1 MAAGKNKFGATVSVD
16 ELRQKIE
23 NLNKTIEYTNEHLEK
38 YGDAVDNAETS
49 NNKLTESI
57 RQQLTWLKDTVHD
70 LEVYQEGLNKN
81 KKLGQEEVDMLQQ
94 ASDAARKLVGERVK
108 LREEYEKFV
117 KVQAKAAA
125 APEVVT
131 PEVKSTGGSAKN
143 DSTKSVA
150 EGTKTYVDSVLNQIE
165 ELDKELSKYRENMLK
180 VVDEN
185 EDFVESNMGLVQAL
199 GSLNKQYADN
209 WRLIEKSRQY
219 QEELN
224 TGMVKGKAI
233 TEAQI
238 KYREKRILTAEQE
251 LEIVKKNEEVL
262 GQFIQK
268 TQEVQQ
274 VLNANNKATT
284 EGNKAKKEEVERLT
298 QEVEQKIKAKDATE
312 QETAATEK
320 STKTRRKKKEASQ
333 ETAEAEKEEAQAAQQ
348 VAEINKEA
356 EKLTEESVATKEKE
370 AKAAEKS
377 AKTHDELGKTN
388 EKLEATEHKKNKAIK
403 QETELQEEDAKAT
416 KEAEK
421 QKAALD
427 RMNATFQRNLLKYYG
442 KNKEYIDGDSEAS
455 KKLREEYEALQN
467 TTFTSV
473 LDADKAMIQFKEHV
487 DDVKRS
493 LAESKAVLIAE
504 AAAIAQYAEAIRAK
518 VIDGLFKGV
527 TKIIQEVYKGAVKL
541 DEELVEIRKV
551 TDFSE
556 SELGEFVNRIKDIGN
571 ATATATDE
579 LLKASAVFARSGY
592 TKEQIELLTEESAV
606 LKNVS
611 DGIDNIEQAA
621 QVLIATMKAYKV
633 EAEDVRKITDTFNAI
648 SNKSAISFDDL
659 AEGVQRVG
667 AVFAQ
672 QGTSIA
678 QLSGLL
684 TGANEVLQ
692 DISKTSNGL
701 KTIAQRLRNI
711 DEAIEDGIGTAKLEE
726 LFTTVTSRYGQ
737 VVRITDEAT
746 GQLRGT
752 FDILQD
758 LAGVWNQLTS
768 DEQQLLGEKIAG
780 KNQITVLQALLQ
792 NWESVS
798 VAIGNAEEAAGSA
811 EREQQAYLN
820 SLTGAVEQFHNA
832 VNNLYMTAVN
842 SNLIKSFVQFG
853 TQIVQIVDKIGLG
866 TIALGAAISG
876 ISLKVR
882 DVSLGIQKI
891 NSITAELTK
900 KKGLGGVLDFLVN
913 INKYNKD
920 IKDRVV
926 DLNSLT
932 VDEQKQLVELLE
944 LDARRNTTV
953 SQRKSLHL
961 LENKAGEE
969 NVRILRQQI
978 LAEETLNGLR
988 SIGLGILTMVGSLV
1002 LSKIIEGIRKANEE
1016 AKNAVYTAKEEL
1028 NKASSSIKEIQEEI
1042 DAIYKT
1048 IDESGGQVLQ
1058 SQLDDLDELARK
1070 LEEQRVIQE
1079 KWIKDLAKLLNE
1091 SSGYIEDQIGYWVSF
1106 YDKAL
1111 DKTLRISTED
1121 IKTYLDDNSKLVI
1134 SKYDEALLYFAENR
1148 SAFDYL
1154 TSVDP
1159 SLLNNNV
1166 KNVLSLFSTLN
1177 DELTRIAA
1185 EKAQEASKEIEKGIT
1200 TEKIADALRGVFS
1213 DAFDSEKMQY
1223 DWEKIWSTLTVE
1235 DAKKAVEALGYTAT
1249 QAMGQTAAGVENV
1262 VDKWKDYK
1270 ENVDEVE
1277 QKLSD
1282 YAAIYNEATGKT
1294 SASQLLKII
1303 DNWDKYNEY
1312 IVVTNGQLEINK
1324 DLIVAKAQTQL
1335 DATKADLI
1343 SKKNEVDADIA
1354 VLKTLVLLRDAA
1366 VERAN
1371 KSIEG
1376 SNKRILSLKN
1386 EATAIR
1392 EVSKLE
1398 TEASGVSWSGKKF
1411 KVSPTQFK
1419 TIDTISKYGKD
1430 LDTAL
1435 TNATKRSQELA
1446 RQIEVLNNLN
1456 LAKTFENIS
1465 RSSSGSSSST
1475 SKQTDTTKKATDA
1488 TKDLIKEEKERD
1500 EILKEITASIEE
1512 LNKAIDDS
1520 NKELEENKAALEAA
1534 KTKLAEYEAQLK
1546 DTTNYYEVLRDA
1558 MKDIIEEEIK
1568 ALEAENEAINENIQY
1583 YKARIQLAQEYYA
1596 EQIAALEKEKDFQE
1610 ANYDAE
1616 IDRLKNEQERRKE
1629 INEER
1634 IEALKEQQ
1642 KAQKEANDAEK
1653 ERLKNAQKQAKAD
1666 NEAKQKAVD
1675 KLIDALKEQYDLD
1688 EKANKEAQAAIDD
1701 RITAINEEISALEE
1715 AAKARETE
1723 VTQAQKLLNIEKAR
1737 LAAEKA
1743 KDAYEAAKQS
1753 KTVRTYDAERGWTYT
1768 ANQSD
1773 VASAYGSYQS
1783 AQASYQSL
1791 LDDLK
1796 KEQEEAALAAQKDA
1810 LQQQINTLK
1819 ADKAKL
1825 ADDLAK
1831 EKEDISA
1838 QEKAY
1843 KAQIKA
1849 LKEQKDLDS
1858 EYYDKLLEE
1867 LDKKATEDDDRYEF
1881 LIKQAEAKKDAD
1893 DNHFK
1898 ELIAKTEEQKTAV
1911 VGELERQIKELQ
1923 DASDRLGKIE
1933 TNVER
1938 AVDKYLND
1946 AQVNEWVKSYIDA
1959 SDEDRLALE
1968 KALED
1973 IWTSGRREQISNE
1986 AEIERL
1992 NGLLDKIDNM
2002 LVETNKLLETDTVK
2016 KFLEMF
2022 KSADEAGRE
2031 DIISDT
2037 REAYLKDVG
2046 EINAKISKTNEEID
2060 GLTLKIDTLQQTI
2073 DTLNDLLSLQK
2084 EKKTARE
2091 KEIEE
2096 KVSASKESYASGGVV
2111 DSGLLNKTGMLS
2123 DRVKVHGTPSN
2134 PELIL
2139 NGRQQANLLYR
2150 LSKQRPSV
2158 SNNQSNQTSSMY
2170 IANLTIQADS
2180 QDTLSGLLLQAKQLA
2195 LVSR

>member
-1 MAAGKNKFGATVSVD
+1 MANTDNSMNVK
-16 ELRQKIE
+16 ELRERLERLNNTYEKTSEKIE
-23 NLNKTIEYTNEHLEK
+23 GYIRLLNEAGIESSELI
-38 YGDAVDNAETS
+38 
-49 NNKLTESI
+49 NKV
-57 RQQLTWLKDTVHD
+57 QQQNQWLKDTIGTLEDYQVGMKGNKKVTEEQGEALNRLSKEVHNYIGSSIQLRKELEEVNKSTPLPTSGNSSNKNYIESYKNNLSELKKAID
-70 LEVYQEGLNKN
+70 DVDKGMDKLLDDGEKVDESNIKLINSFSDMRLTLLKNIKTLEDGKEAGKKHNLTEEESLNLINKIEQGLKDFLEVSQKVQKSIVDSTEVKKKSNKAR
-81 KKLGQEEVDMLQQ
+81 QEEV
-94 ASDAARKLVGERVK
+94 
-108 LREEYEKFV
+108 EK
-117 KVQAKAAA
+117 
-125 APEVVT
+125 
-131 PEVKSTGGSAKN
+131 
-143 DSTKSVA
+143 
-150 EGTKTYVDSVLNQIE
+150 
-165 ELDKELSKYRENMLK
+165 
-180 VVDEN
+180 
-185 EDFVESNMGLVQAL
+185 
-199 GSLNKQYADN
+199 
-209 WRLIEKSRQY
+209 
-219 QEELN
+219 
-224 TGMVKGKAI
+224 
-233 TEAQI
+233 
-238 KYREKRILTAEQE
+238 
-251 LEIVKKNEEVL
+251 
-262 GQFIQK
+262 
-268 TQEVQQ
+268 
-274 VLNANNKATT
+274 
-284 EGNKAKKEEVERLT
+284 LT

-320 STKTRRKKKEASQ
+320 STKTRKKKKQAIV
-333 ETAEAEKEEAQAAQQ
+333 ETVEAEKEEAQATEKTNESEEKKVEVVEKSTKARRKKKEASKEATEAEKEEAQTAQQ
-348 VAEINKEA
+348 IAEINKEA
-356 EKLTEESVATKEKE
+356 EKLAETGVATKEKE

-427 RMNATFQRNLLKYYG
+427 RMNATFQRNLLKYYE

-473 LDADKAMIQFKEHV
+473 LDADRAMIQFKQHV
-487 DDVKRS
+487 DDVIRS

-611 DGIDNIEQAA
+611 DGIDNMEQAA

-633 EAEDVRKITDTFNAI
+633 EAEDARKITDTFNAI

-701 KTIAQRLRNI
+701 KTIAQRLRGI
-711 DEAIEDGIGTAKLEE
+711 DEAIQDGIGTAKLEE

-891 NSITAELTK
+891 SSVTAELTE
-900 KKGLGGVLDFLVN
+900 KKGFGGVLDFLVN

-1070 LEEQRVIQE
+1070 LEEQRVVQE

-1091 SSGYIEDQIGYWVSF
+1091 SSGYIENQIGYYVSF

-1121 IKTYLDDNSKLVI
+1121 IKTYLDDNGKLVI
-1134 SKYDEALLYFAENR
+1134 DKYDDALLYFAENR

-1159 SLLNNNV
+1159 SLLNDNV

-1249 QAMGQTAAGVENV
+1249 QATGQTAAGVENV

-1277 QKLSD
+1277 KKLSD
-1282 YAAIYNEATGKT
+1282 YAALYNEATGKT

-1324 DLIVAKAQTQL
+1324 DLILAKAQTQL

-1366 VERAN
+1366 IERAN

-1376 SNKRILSLKN
+1376 SNKRILALKN
-1386 EATAIR
+1386 EANAIK

-1398 TEASGVSWSGKKF
+1398 AEAGGLGGAVVAGIRAGIDSAKF
-1411 KVSPTQFK
+1411 KT
-1419 TIDTISKYGKD
+1419 TGRISKYGKD

-1500 EILKEITASIEE
+1500 KILKEITASIEE

-1520 NKELEENKAALEAA
+1520 NKELEENEAALEAA
-1534 KTKLAEYEAQLK
+1534 KTKLSEYETQLK

-1596 EQIAALEKEKDFQE
+1596 EQIANLEKEKDFQE

-1616 IDRLKNEQERRKE
+1616 IDRLENEQERRKE

-1666 NEAKQKAVD
+1666 NETEQKAID

-1723 VTQAQKLLNIEKAR
+1723 VTQAQKLLDIEKAR

-1791 LDDLK
+1791 LDDLR

-1831 EKEDISA
+1831 EKEDVSA

-1843 KAQIKA
+1843 KAQIEA

-2031 DIISDT
+2031 DIIGDT
-2037 REAYLKDVG
+2037 RKAYLKDVE

-2139 NGRQQANLLYR
+2139 NGKQQANLLYR